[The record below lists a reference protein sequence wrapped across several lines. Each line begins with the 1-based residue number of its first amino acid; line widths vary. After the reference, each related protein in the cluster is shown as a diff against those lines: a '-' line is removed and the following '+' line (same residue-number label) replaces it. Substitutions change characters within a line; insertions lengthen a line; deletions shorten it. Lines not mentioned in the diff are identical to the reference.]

1 MMFSS
6 EMVFLLYKSFLFA
19 QKWLNICCSVHVCL
33 RVIAR
38 FFFFFRK
45 KNFFWQTQ
53 AHHICTSRRVNK
65 LHSILTC
72 TDNTRRQKQEK
83 SRAK

>member
-1 MMFSS
+1 
-6 EMVFLLYKSFLFA
+6 MVKYMLFGA
-19 QKWLNICCSVHVCL
+19 CVSTCNRS
-33 RVIAR
+33 